1 MHGNRS
7 DRHAIRDNKNLR
19 DISTNY
25 NYLNRNKMEN
35 LAFTFAILKN
45 ARTFVVRKSFLQNS
59 YVFFY
64 VHTAYILNTYRR
76 SYTRVFICHIA
87 VKRFSQTGVCFS
99 FFFYSDNFISCENQM
114 KVIWTGIIV
123 PYKLRQLTKRASYFR
138 STCIT
143 DHC

>member
-1 MHGNRS
+1 
-7 DRHAIRDNKNLR
+7 
-19 DISTNY
+19 
-25 NYLNRNKMEN
+25 MEN

-114 KVIWTGIIV
+114 KVI
-123 PYKLRQLTKRASYFR
+123 
-138 STCIT
+138 
-143 DHC
+143 